1 MGDSIQNSGMMGR
14 ILLSP
19 TLRRAFPLSLL
30 LHVLAVAIVLIGIKY
45 WPVAPVRSVPVG
57 MVLDVTEPMRPQVT
71 AEELPGLGQVLAE
84 IPPES
89 RIVPSPAVP
98 ETLAPMIPEP
108 AIKAPDQVSLW
119 VPVMPE
125 VSPVAGGSQIMQP
138 PAVHTSGPAAGMGVQ
153 SQSVSGEGQI
163 KGGRPI
169 ALSEIVPRYP
179 YGARMRGEAGR
190 VTVHVRV
197 SDKGV
202 VESVEVVNGSGH
214 PALDDSAVTATK
226 KARFKP
232 AEQDGKLVP
241 SDMNLQF
248 EFRLEER

>member
-1 MGDSIQNSGMMGR
+1 
-14 ILLSP
+14 
-19 TLRRAFPLSLL
+19 
-30 LHVLAVAIVLIGIKY
+30 
-45 WPVAPVRSVPVG
+45 
-57 MVLDVTEPMRPQVT
+57 
-71 AEELPGLGQVLAE
+71 
-84 IPPES
+84 
-89 RIVPSPAVP
+89 
-98 ETLAPMIPEP
+98 MIPEP
-108 AIKAPDQVSLW
+108 TIKVPDQVALW
-119 VPVMPE
+119 VPVIPE
-125 VSPVAGGSQIMQP
+125 VSRVVGGLQLIAPSAI
-138 PAVHTSGPAAGMGVQ
+138 HTSGPAEGAGVQ

-202 VESVEVVNGSGH
+202 VESVEVVKGSGH

-232 AEQDGKLVP
+232 AEQDGKLIP